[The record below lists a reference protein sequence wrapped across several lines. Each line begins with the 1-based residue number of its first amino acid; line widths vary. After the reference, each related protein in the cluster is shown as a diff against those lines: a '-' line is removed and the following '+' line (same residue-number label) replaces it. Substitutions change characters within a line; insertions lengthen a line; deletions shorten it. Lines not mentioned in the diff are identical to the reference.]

1 LQAPFSRTLFD
12 LLVEQ
17 AARTPDALAVVCRE
31 RHASYAELLR
41 RSRRV
46 AAGLTA
52 RGVSRGDRVGA
63 VLANQLEWLELCF
76 GTAAAGATFVPFST
90 WSTRSE
96 LDFLIRDSEIKL
108 LVSAAR
114 LGDRD
119 YAADLAELLPE
130 LVLGQSS
137 PRFPKL
143 GAILLLE
150 ALESDVFGRFEALL
164 GDDTGTKDLAPGV
177 TAGAGDDALIL
188 YTSGSSATPKA
199 VRLKHFGVVENGFNI
214 GERMGLGPTDR
225 IFLSAPLFWSYGSAN
240 ALPAAL
246 THGGAVVLQPRFD
259 AARAIELIERHRC
272 TAIYTLPAMTNAI
285 LGAPGYARDRLS
297 TLRTG
302 LTIGTPQDFMTAAR
316 GLGAS
321 ELCNIYGTTETYGNC
336 CVTSHR
342 WPLERRAVC
351 QGEPLPGNELR
362 LVDVETGAPVAPGEA
377 GLCEVHG
384 YITPGYAGASAE
396 QNASTFTPDGFY
408 RTGDIGRFDD
418 NGAFVFVGRNTEMLK
433 RAGINVSPAEVETI
447 LRGHP
452 GVAEAGVVGV
462 PDVERGELVIAF
474 VVTTEP
480 AVTATELIAHCRSTA
495 SKYKVPDRIEIRKTL
510 PLTPTGKLQRR
521 ELKREAAALVSEG
534 TRHG

>member
-1 LQAPFSRTLFD
+1 
-12 LLVEQ
+12 
-17 AARTPDALAVVCRE
+17 
-31 RHASYAELLR
+31 
-41 RSRRV
+41 
-46 AAGLTA
+46 
-52 RGVSRGDRVGA
+52 
-63 VLANQLEWLELCF
+63 
-76 GTAAAGATFVPFST
+76 
-90 WSTRSE
+90 
-96 LDFLIRDSEIKL
+96 
-108 LVSAAR
+108 
-114 LGDRD
+114 
-119 YAADLAELLPE
+119 
-130 LVLGQSS
+130 
-137 PRFPKL
+137 
-143 GAILLLE
+143 
-150 ALESDVFGRFEALL
+150 
-164 GDDTGTKDLAPGV
+164 
-177 TAGAGDDALIL
+177 
-188 YTSGSSATPKA
+188 
-199 VRLKHFGVVENGFNI
+199 
-214 GERMGLGPTDR
+214 
-225 IFLSAPLFWSYGSAN
+225 
-240 ALPAAL
+240 
-246 THGGAVVLQPRFD
+246 
-259 AARAIELIERHRC
+259 
-272 TAIYTLPAMTNAI
+272 
-285 LGAPGYARDRLS
+285 
-297 TLRTG
+297 
-302 LTIGTPQDFMTAAR
+302 MTAAQ

-342 WPLERRAVC
+342 WPLDRRAVC

-377 GLCEVHG
+377 GLCEVRG

-418 NGAFVFVGRNTEMLK
+418 NGAFVFVGRNTEMIK

-474 VVTTEP
+474 VVTAEP
-480 AVTATELIAHCRSTA
+480 TVTATELIAHCRSTA